1 MEIWKDSS
9 SKLVD
14 AHCHLHEFPD
24 KEIEKYQRYRII
36 AVSDDLESSLR
47 TLKIAKKFRNV
58 TPCIGLHPWE
68 VGEESWEEARKI
80 LELAPKARCLGEIGL
95 DKLFTP
101 QTFKLQLKIF
111 EAFLEV
117 SREYGLP
124 VNLHAAGAWREV
136 YELVRRYSI
145 EKAIFHWYSGP
156 LDLLKEIVDNGYFI
170 TINPTVTIN
179 RKHMRALQAVELES
193 LLTESDGPYE
203 YRGFHLKPELIQRV
217 IKVIAEVKE
226 VEEKEVVA
234 QVHRNLEVFLS

>member
-14 AHCHLHEFPD
+14 AHCHLHEFSVE
-24 KEIEKYQRYRII
+24 EIERYQRYRII

-47 TLKIAKKFRNV
+47 TLKIAKKFDNV

-68 VGEESWEEARKI
+68 VGEKGWEGARKI
-80 LELAPKARCLGEIGL
+80 LELAPRAWCLGEIGL

-101 QTFKLQLKIF
+101 QTFNLQLKIF
-111 EAFLEV
+111 KTFLEA

-136 YELVRRYSI
+136 FELVRRYGI

-170 TINPTVTIN
+170 TVNPTVTIN
-179 RKHMRALQAVELES
+179 RKHMRALQTVELES
-193 LLTESDGPYE
+193 LLTESDGPYK
-203 YRGFHLKPELIQRV
+203 YRGFYLKPELV
-217 IKVIAEVKE
+217 SKVVKVIAEVKE
-226 VEEKEVVA
+226 VEEEEVIARVY
-234 QVHRNLEVFLS
+234 RNLEVFLS